1 MIDLITGRLYKMDEQ
16 RYNSVVNQF
25 SLQGDSPFNKYEML
39 AKVANAAPEGILV
52 EIGFRAGTG
61 VMSMIEGNTHSDK
74 NLYVAIDPFGNIP
87 FKEGNN
93 TRTHDYTNARRKGT
107 LNNFYNY
114 LSDLNTTTNFIFFN
128 LESVEFFGRYA
139 DGIPDYFSGEKR
151 IRTDYA
157 VAHLDGQHDTDTV
170 LKEVQFFIPRIQ
182 PNGFIVIDN
191 TERGWMDMDVIEKEL
206 SNGGFVKHEF
216 TVSDKWGYIKKV

>member
-1 MIDLITGRLYKMDEQ
+1 MTGLITGRLYKMDES
-16 RYNSVVNQF
+16 RYNSVVNQY
-25 SLQGDSPFNKYEML
+25 SLHGDSPFNKYEML

-87 FKEGNN
+87 YKEGNDVK
-93 TRTHDYTNARRKGT
+93 RLDYTNERRKGT

-128 LESVEFFGRYA
+128 LESVEFFNRYT

-151 IRTDYA
+151 IRTDYS
-157 VAHLDGQHDTDTV
+157 VAHLDGQHDTETV
-170 LKEVQFFIPRIQ
+170 MKEVQFFIPRIQ

-191 TERGWMDMDVIEKEL
+191 TERGWMDMGIIEAEL
-206 SNGGFVKHEF
+206 FNNGFVKHEF
-216 TVSDKWGYIKKV
+216 TVHDKWGYIKKV

>member
-1 MIDLITGRLYKMDEQ
+1 MDNN
-16 RYNSVVNQF
+16 RYTTLVNQYNMH
-25 SLQGDSPFNKYEML
+25 GDGEFYRYDML
-39 AKVANAAPEGILV
+39 AKVAQEAPEGILV

-87 FKEGNN
+87 FKEGNSVRN
-93 TRTHDYTNARRKGT
+93 LDYTNERRKGT

-128 LESVEFFGRYA
+128 LESVEFFRRYA

-157 VAHLDGQHDTDTV
+157 VSHLDGQHDTETV
-170 LKEVQFFIPRIQ
+170 LKEVQFFIPKIQ
-182 PNGFIVIDN
+182 QNGFIVIDN
-191 TERGWMDMDVIEKEL
+191 TEQGWMDMSVIETEL
-206 SNGGFVKHEF
+206 FGNGFVKHEF
-216 TVSDKWGYIKKV
+216 TAKDKWVYKKQS